1 MAWPIFAAAKL
12 AGRAIPSGVYK
23 AAGLLTV
30 GIVIG
35 IWFAM
40 KTLVP
45 PPSVQIEYITRV
57 IEAQEPLQEIVVRNA
72 VKKAEIEIVE
82 KIIEKEVIR
91 YVEVENDPVACNV
104 PIGSVRVL
112 NDARSGELRPDSV
125 QGPTEVPDDE
135 GRAPSTISR
144 ATLFESD
151 ASIAIEYNKCR
162 NQLNSLIDWIN
173 IQQSS
178 LDQ

>member
-12 AGRAIPSGVYK
+12 AGKAVPAGVYK
-23 AAGLLTV
+23 AAGLVALGIGV
-30 GIVIG
+30 GIWI
-35 IWFAM
+35 AL

-57 IEAQEPLQEIVVRNA
+57 IEAQAPMQEIVVTNA

-82 KIIEKEVIR
+82 KIIEKEVVR
-91 YVEVENDPVACNV
+91 YVERETDPVACNV

-112 NDARSGELRPDSV
+112 NDARSGELRPDGLQSTT
-125 QGPTEVPDDE
+125 TEPDDE
-135 GRAPSTISR
+135 GRAPSTVTR
-144 ATLFESD
+144 ADLFESD

-162 NQLNSLIDWIN
+162 NQLNSLIDWID

>member
-12 AGRAIPSGVYK
+12 AGKAVPAGVYK
-23 AAGLLTV
+23 AAGLLTL
-30 GIVIG
+30 GIGIG

-57 IEAQEPLQEIVVRNA
+57 IEAQEPLQEIVVTHA

-82 KIIEKEVIR
+82 KIIEKEVVR
-91 YVEVENDPVACNV
+91 YVERETDPVACNV

-112 NDARSGELRPDSV
+112 NDARSGELREDGLQSST
-125 QGPTEVPDDE
+125 GESDDE
-135 GRAPSTISR
+135 GRAPSTVTR
-144 ATLFESD
+144 ADLFESD

-162 NQLNSLIDWIN
+162 NQLNSLIDWID

>member
-1 MAWPIFAAAKL
+1 MALPIWLAAKA
-12 AGRAIPSGVYK
+12 AGKLVPAGVYK
-23 AAGLLTV
+23 AAGLFAL
-30 GIVIG
+30 GIGIG

-57 IEAQEPLQEIVVRNA
+57 IEAQAPMQEIVVEHA
-72 VKKAEIEIVE
+72 VKEAEIKIVE
-82 KIIEKEVIR
+82 KIIEKEVVR
-91 YVEVENDPVACNV
+91 YVERETDPVACNV

-112 NDARSGELRPDSV
+112 NDARSGKLRPDSV
-125 QGPTEVPDDE
+125 QGSTREFDDD
-135 GRAPSTISR
+135 GRAPSTVTR
-144 ATLFESD
+144 ADLFESD
-151 ASIAIEYNKCR
+151 ASIAIEYNKCS

>member
-23 AAGLLTV
+23 SLGLLGLGV
-30 GIVIG
+30 GIG
-35 IWFAM
+35 LWFAVRFM
-40 KTLVP
+40 VP

-57 IEAQEPLQEIVVRNA
+57 IEAQAPQQEIVVEHA
-72 VKKAEIEIVE
+72 VKEAEIKIVE
-82 KIIEKEVIR
+82 KIIEKEVVR
-91 YVEVENDPVACNV
+91 YVEVETDPVACNV

-112 NDARSGELRPDSV
+112 NDARSGELRPDGL

-135 GRAPSTISR
+135 GRAPSTVTR
-144 ATLFESD
+144 ADLFRSD
-151 ASIAIEYNKCR
+151 AAIAIEYNKCS
-162 NQLNSLIDWIN
+162 NQLNALIDWIN